1 MLDTRPLLSDLVDGT
16 GLPPSERGGES
27 VMRRLTRLT
36 AAGLLALVALN
47 GCATLQENR
56 PACLAASTL
65 AGAIPGGVG
74 GAVGVKNINRD
85 NNPDV
90 PNGHIA
96 AGAAAGALAGGLI
109 GLLIGYFCLC
119 PQEEVAPPPPPPP
132 PPP

>member
-1 MLDTRPLLSDLVDGT
+1 
-16 GLPPSERGGES
+16 
-27 VMRRLTRLT
+27 MRRLTRLT

-65 AGAIPGGVG
+65 AGAIPGAVG

-96 AGAAAGALAGGLI
+96 AGAAAGAVAGGLNRV
-109 GLLIGYFCLC
+109 LIGYFCRR
-119 PQEEVAPPPPPPP
+119 PEVRVA
-132 PPP
+132 